1 MRNELELYE
10 LILFLQVTSS
20 ETETNSRI
28 EYYKDFLTQ
37 KGSQVIIKNQ
47 GRRSLA
53 YPIKGFET
61 ANSIQI
67 VYLGN
72 GELVK
77 QLNTEIQR
85 DEAVL
90 RAITTKLL
98 DESLAKLFN

>member
-1 MRNELELYE
+1 MKNELELYE
-10 LILFLQVTSS
+10 LILFLQATSN
-20 ETETNSRI
+20 EPEVNSRI
-28 EYYKDFLTQ
+28 EYYKEFLTQ
-37 KGSQVIIKNQ
+37 KGSRVIVKNQ

-61 ANSIQI
+61 ANSVQF

-72 GELVK
+72 GDLVK

-85 DEAVL
+85 DTLVL
-90 RAITTKLL
+90 RAITTKLV